1 MLKSIFSWSCLIS
14 PKVQIEPGSP
24 RKPYEHD
31 TPAGT
36 AGLWRYKIHVL
47 TVQIYSLSQHSF
59 VFHIVLSRIIST
71 AQQERTLLTIRHT
84 SSLALTFHSFSAV
97 LLSPLQQ
104 LTQTTRDEIFH
115 HALTVCENRVQWCQ
129 IHEVKHTHTQ
139 HMVDTL
145 LYSSAKKPT
154 ATVFVCGLHIK
165 HDTITVHDWFSISPF
180 DITTL
185 SFITQ
190 CYSVKVWLKQTGIQ
204 IRFGV
209 VSWLKGLSSL

>member
-1 MLKSIFSWSCLIS
+1 M
-14 PKVQIEPGSP
+14 
-24 RKPYEHD
+24 
-31 TPAGT
+31 
-36 AGLWRYKIHVL
+36 
-47 TVQIYSLSQHSF
+47 
-59 VFHIVLSRIIST
+59 LSRIIST

-84 SSLALTFHSFSAV
+84 SSPALTFHSFSAG

-115 HALTVCENRVQWCQ
+115 HAPTVCENRVQWCQ
-129 IHEVKHTHTQ
+129 IHEVKHTHT

-145 LYSSAKKPT
+145 LYSSAKKPRRRHCNS
-154 ATVFVCGLHIK
+154 VFVCGLHIK
-165 HDTITVHDWFSISPF
+165 LDTITVHDWFSIRPF